1 MKGYLSNLLIEDVI
15 APSAMSSALNGA
27 SHINDLHKN
36 LYMYNG
42 GKTPW
47 LNWEFITRKWG
58 DEKWDGKK

>member
-42 GKTPW
+42 GKTPK
-47 LNWEFITRKWG
+47 LEFRKKWEDRGI
-58 DEKWDGKK
+58 

>member
-15 APSAMSSALNGA
+15 APSAMSRALNGA

-42 GKTPW
+42 GKTPK
-47 LNWEFITRKWG
+47 LEFRKKWEDRGI
-58 DEKWDGKK
+58 

>member
-15 APSAMSSALNGA
+15 APSAMSRALNGA

-42 GKTPW
+42 GKTPK
-47 LNWEFITRKWG
+47 LEFRKKWEDR
-58 DEKWDGKK
+58 GK

>member
-15 APSAMSSALNGA
+15 APSAMSRALNGA

-42 GKTPW
+42 GKTPK
-47 LNWEFITRKWG
+47 LEFRKKWEDRG
-58 DEKWDGKK
+58 V